1 MNRISATSL
10 KAKEAAQMLS
20 RMQLHFVN
28 ILETINTNAGYNG
41 TFKSIEWVRNG
52 GKFGG
57 GARYIS
63 PENGFFNR
71 GAVNFSQIQYESE
84 KNKALRSA
92 TALSIIIHPRNPK
105 APSFHMH
112 VSFTEMKAGESY
124 WRIMADLNPAIVN
137 DNDKLLFISSL
148 KQATG
153 NYFTEGCEQGDQY
166 FFIPLL
172 KRHRGVSHFY
182 LEKFTDETIAE
193 PFINIMQNCYSEIL
207 SNYTKKMEST
217 LEEDAIQLAYHTLYF
232 YQVLTL
238 DRGTTSGLLVHNQND
253 IGILAS
259 LPSHINRELLLIWRD
274 KMVFPQRELV
284 DKLVNVLPEENI
296 CIITDKIKTQLA
308 KQVREHYKK
317 YPKALTLQSAGN
329 SIPTT
334 VRNHQRTT

>member
-1 MNRISATSL
+1 MNRISATSG
-10 KAKEAAQMLS
+10 KAKEAARMLS
-20 RMQLHFVN
+20 MMQLHFVN
-28 ILETINTNAGYNG
+28 ILETINTNAGYSG
-41 TFKSIEWVRNG
+41 SFKSIEWYRNA
-52 GKFGG
+52 GKLGG
-57 GARYIS
+57 GTRYIS
-63 PENGFFNR
+63 PEKGFFNS
-71 GAVNFSQIQYESE
+71 GSVNFSQIQYESE
-84 KNKALRSA
+84 KDKALRSA

-137 DNDKLLFISSL
+137 DNDKLLFNSSL

-153 NYFTEGCEQGDQY
+153 NYFTEGCEQGDRY

-182 LEKFTDETIAE
+182 LEKFPDETIAE
-193 PFINIMQNCYSEIL
+193 PFTKIMQNCYGEIL
-207 SNYTKKMEST
+207 SNYTKEIDST
-217 LEEDAIQLAYHTLYF
+217 LEDNAIQLTYHTLYF

-238 DRGTTSGLLVHNQND
+238 DRGSTSGLLIHNQND

-259 LPSHINRELLLIWRD
+259 LPSHINRDLLLSWRD
-274 KMVFPQRELV
+274 KMVLPQRELL
-284 DKLVNVLPEENI
+284 DKLVNVFPEENI
-296 CIITDKIKTQLA
+296 CRITDKIKTQLA

-317 YPKALTLQSAGN
+317 YPNAVMLQSSGN

-334 VRNHQRTT
+334 VRNHQ

>member
-1 MNRISATSL
+1 MNRINAISL

-20 RMQLHFVN
+20 SMQLHFVN
-28 ILETINTNAGYNG
+28 ILDKINTNAGNNG
-41 TFKSIEWVRNG
+41 KFKPIEWYRNT

-57 GARYIS
+57 GTRYIA
-63 PENGFFNR
+63 PENGFFNS
-71 GAVNFSQIQYESE
+71 GTVNFSQIQYESD
-84 KNKALRSA
+84 KDKALRSA

-153 NYFTEGCEQGDQY
+153 NYFTEGCEQGDRY

-172 KRHRGVSHFY
+172 KRYRGVSHFY
-182 LEKFTDETIAE
+182 LEKFMDETIAE
-193 PFINIMQNCYSEIL
+193 PFTKIMQNCYSEIL
-207 SNYTKKMEST
+207 SNYTKEIDYT
-217 LEEDAIQLAYHTLYF
+217 LEDNNIQLTYHTLYF

-238 DRGTTSGLLVHNQND
+238 DRGSTSGLLVHNQND

-259 LPSHINRELLLIWRD
+259 LPSNINRDLLMSWRD
-274 KMVFPQRELV
+274 QMVFPQRELL
-284 DKLVNVLPEENI
+284 DKLVEVLPEEKI
-296 CIITDKIKTQLA
+296 CSITDNIKTQLA
-308 KQVREHYKK
+308 NQVREHYKK
-317 YPKALTLQSAGN
+317 YPKALTLLSAGN
-329 SIPTT
+329 RIPTT
-334 VRNHQRTT
+334 VRNHQ